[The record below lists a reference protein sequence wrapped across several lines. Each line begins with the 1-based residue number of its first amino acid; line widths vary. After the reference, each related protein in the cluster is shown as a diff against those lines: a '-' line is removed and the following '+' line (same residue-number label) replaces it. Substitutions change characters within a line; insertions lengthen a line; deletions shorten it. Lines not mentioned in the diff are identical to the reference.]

1 MKIKEITTLQV
12 GFDDNEIEALRNAK
26 SVIDSLVSEMSKN
39 RKNYA
44 QSSEEDENGESGF
57 FSKADLQ
64 TLSEHLSYLIH
75 LEEIY

>member
-12 GFDDNEIEALRNAK
+12 SFNDNEIEVLRNAK
-26 SVIDSLVSEMSKN
+26 DVIDSLVSEMCKN
-39 RKNYA
+39 KKDYA
-44 QSSEEDENGESGF
+44 QSSEDENGESGF

-64 TLSEHLSYLIH
+64 TLSAHLSYLIY